1 MSTEAR
7 GLCAD
12 AEFVRIKR
20 IRMVGFRSFQ
30 DYVLELPPGLVFVC
44 GPNESGKTGIMKAV
58 QLGFFTDA
66 ATTRQDV
73 RRLASWGSEQG
84 FRIELTLDTQD
95 GEWEIVRDFE
105 AGSNILIRP
114 DGTRVRDKYRIL
126 EIVSGL
132 LGLPQQGPEAA
143 YTASLCVPQDELA
156 TGPEGLQKLI
166 ETRVLGG
173 GVDVVRLA
181 NDAARRISDLRAGL
195 RGGSRL
201 GELTLALNRVEELE
215 TRLKQVTDKVQQG
228 QHARAKLLSLTE
240 EVEQLER
247 EIKLLERKLENA
259 KIYAQAK
266 TAYERERGE
275 FMKVYNLKQK
285 REQLV
290 KQLEQL
296 EPDIKCLSERKAVLH
311 QEASRKFRLEQ
322 LHRDISEVQR
332 EVSRLSEIRD
342 KAAALLV
349 QARQAEVEI
358 QKFGPI
364 DPAEADEAVRLNQL
378 LAHQKESLRRAEQD
392 CKEYERQLETCQ
404 EDLKRKSQLEA
415 RLSLMLETRKHVER
429 VNSLARRAHA
439 LEQAIRQHENAKS
452 EFSVLMPVSAED
464 VNKAMALAAEIAAMS
479 QMPAGLDVEIIP
491 EPGVYASLS
500 IDGGPLEAVE
510 PGATR
515 VSALKQAEVV
525 VPDIIGLRVMAAD
538 AEQFLAK
545 LQQSRE
551 NLTQILDRYGVATP
565 QALSEAFQ
573 KYRDSEAQVQAACGR
588 LRDLVSAA
596 GADVCEADLSTVAKK
611 LAQDLRTQAQ
621 QAQQAVVAGLKEL
634 AMDQEELE
642 KLEVSDVEEELQTLR
657 REIEELTRTSSRLR
671 GGIEGLRI
679 GEIQETVKSITRSID
694 SIFKQ
699 AGCTCLE
706 DLIDKAEKLQEL
718 QGKAKDLRS
727 RAQDL
732 LGDWTM
738 EVLEAEISAL
748 SQDISR
754 LEEERQDILALG
766 PVSEDLEEQ
775 LERIE
780 QELSAKQRERDQ
792 VEGQIRALD
801 EADLDRRES
810 DIALRLAVAQREMN
824 ENIEYKMSPEGIGQT
839 EIALDEK
846 RQLFQELVRE
856 KDRAEGALEGITE
869 GIEDVARV
877 EEQLDSAKRQLERIE
892 REIKILEIL
901 RDTFPEARSRA
912 VSGVLH
918 LLSEASSRYIRH
930 MTKGRYTKMEISQD
944 LSPLLYSESRG
955 KPING
960 TTEKELLSSG
970 TADQVLL
977 AVRLAIADLM
987 SQGKC
992 PPIIMDDP
1000 FIHFDAARRQA
1011 AIEILREVSGRFQVI
1026 VFTCHDYP
1034 EIAVEQ
1040 KVRLNPYF
1048 M

>member
-1 MSTEAR
+1 M
-7 GLCAD
+7 
-12 AEFVRIKR
+12 
-20 IRMVGFRSFQ
+20 
-30 DYVLELPPGLVFVC
+30 
-44 GPNESGKTGIMKAV
+44 
-58 QLGFFTDA
+58 
-66 ATTRQDV
+66 
-73 RRLASWGSEQG
+73 
-84 FRIELTLDTQD
+84 
-95 GEWEIVRDFE
+95 
-105 AGSNILIRP
+105 
-114 DGTRVRDKYRIL
+114 
-126 EIVSGL
+126 
-132 LGLPQQGPEAA
+132 
-143 YTASLCVPQDELA
+143 
-156 TGPEGLQKLI
+156 
-166 ETRVLGG
+166 
-173 GVDVVRLA
+173 
-181 NDAARRISDLRAGL
+181 
-195 RGGSRL
+195 
-201 GELTLALNRVEELE
+201 
-215 TRLKQVTDKVQQG
+215 
-228 QHARAKLLSLTE
+228 
-240 EVEQLER
+240 
-247 EIKLLERKLENA
+247 IKL
-259 KIYAQAK
+259 
-266 TAYERERGE
+266 
-275 FMKVYNLKQK
+275 
-285 REQLV
+285 
-290 KQLEQL
+290 
-296 EPDIKCLSERKAVLH
+296 
-311 QEASRKFRLEQ
+311 
-322 LHRDISEVQR
+322 
-332 EVSRLSEIRD
+332 
-342 KAAALLV
+342 
-349 QARQAEVEI
+349 
-358 QKFGPI
+358 
-364 DPAEADEAVRLNQL
+364 
-378 LAHQKESLRRAEQD
+378 
-392 CKEYERQLETCQ
+392 
-404 EDLKRKSQLEA
+404 
-415 RLSLMLETRKHVER
+415 
-429 VNSLARRAHA
+429 
-439 LEQAIRQHENAKS
+439 
-452 EFSVLMPVSAED
+452 
-464 VNKAMALAAEIAAMS
+464 
-479 QMPAGLDVEIIP
+479 
-491 EPGVYASLS
+491 
-500 IDGGPLEAVE
+500 
-510 PGATR
+510 
-515 VSALKQAEVV
+515 
-525 VPDIIGLRVMAAD
+525 
-538 AEQFLAK
+538 
-545 LQQSRE
+545 
-551 NLTQILDRYGVATP
+551 
-565 QALSEAFQ
+565 
-573 KYRDSEAQVQAACGR
+573 
-588 LRDLVSAA
+588 
-596 GADVCEADLSTVAKK
+596 
-611 LAQDLRTQAQ
+611 
-621 QAQQAVVAGLKEL
+621 
-634 AMDQEELE
+634 
-642 KLEVSDVEEELQTLR
+642 
-657 REIEELTRTSSRLR
+657 
-671 GGIEGLRI
+671 
-679 GEIQETVKSITRSID
+679 
-694 SIFKQ
+694 
-699 AGCTCLE
+699 
-706 DLIDKAEKLQEL
+706 EKLQEL

-877 EEQLDSAKRQLERIE
+877 EERADSAKRQLERIE

>member
-1 MSTEAR
+1 
-7 GLCAD
+7 
-12 AEFVRIKR
+12 
-20 IRMVGFRSFQ
+20 
-30 DYVLELPPGLVFVC
+30 
-44 GPNESGKTGIMKAV
+44 
-58 QLGFFTDA
+58 
-66 ATTRQDV
+66 
-73 RRLASWGSEQG
+73 
-84 FRIELTLDTQD
+84 
-95 GEWEIVRDFE
+95 
-105 AGSNILIRP
+105 
-114 DGTRVRDKYRIL
+114 
-126 EIVSGL
+126 
-132 LGLPQQGPEAA
+132 
-143 YTASLCVPQDELA
+143 
-156 TGPEGLQKLI
+156 
-166 ETRVLGG
+166 
-173 GVDVVRLA
+173 
-181 NDAARRISDLRAGL
+181 
-195 RGGSRL
+195 
-201 GELTLALNRVEELE
+201 
-215 TRLKQVTDKVQQG
+215 
-228 QHARAKLLSLTE
+228 
-240 EVEQLER
+240 
-247 EIKLLERKLENA
+247 
-259 KIYAQAK
+259 
-266 TAYERERGE
+266 
-275 FMKVYNLKQK
+275 
-285 REQLV
+285 
-290 KQLEQL
+290 
-296 EPDIKCLSERKAVLH
+296 LSERKAVLH

-551 NLTQILDRYGVATP
+551 NLAQILDRYGVATP